1 MKNLALGRYIPN
13 NTVIHRLDP
22 RTKLIA
28 MILLLVCVF
37 LPIGFLGYIIMALL
51 LLVVLKLTKIKI
63 KTLLRLIKNMW
74 FMFLFLFV
82 INLLSFKT
90 GNVILSL
97 SWITL
102 YDSGIYQTLYIIIR
116 LVIMIAITT
125 ILTTSTKPLD
135 LTYGIEYLLSP
146 LKVIK
151 FPSHEIAMII
161 SIALRFIPT
170 LLDETD
176 RIMKAQASRG
186 SILNEGKLKEKIPA
200 IISLIIPLFY
210 SAFKRSDELADAM
223 EARGYDPSAKRTR
236 YRTLKFQLRDVSTL
250 LIMVVVTT
258 GFIYL
263 SNNLDAIQGLIG
275 INLWH

>member
-37 LPIGFLGYIIMALL
+37 LPIGFLGYIIMAVLL
-51 LLVVLKLTKIKI
+51 FVVLKLTKIKV

-102 YDSGIYQTLYIIIR
+102 YDSGIYQTLFIIIR

-223 EARGYDPSAKRTR
+223 EARGYDPSARRTR
-236 YRTLKFQLRDVSTL
+236 YRTLKFRLRDISSL
-250 LIMVVVTT
+250 LIMVIITT

-263 SNNLDAIQGLIG
+263 SNNLEMIQDLIG
-275 INLWH
+275 IKLWH